1 MLYNVFGSI
10 MTVDSTES
18 LSGWIFDIKKF
29 ALHDGPG
36 IRTTVFCKGC
46 PLRCLW
52 CHNPESLELTAELS
66 LSANKCIGCGA
77 CVEACPSD
85 ALRLDDSGVCQC
97 RRDLCQRCGK
107 CVDKCFSGALEM
119 IGREVSVDDVMAQ
132 IRKDATFYRVS
143 GGGVTISGGEP
154 LIQGEFVTDI
164 LRRCQAEGFHTALDT
179 SGCVSWETLHAA
191 AEHTDWVLY
200 DLKLIDPEN
209 HKQYTGATNDLI
221 LENLRRLCRDDLP
234 VEIRI
239 PIIPALNDS
248 AGSIDAAGEFIS
260 TLDNVPP
267 VRLLAYHR
275 LAAAK
280 YARLG
285 RENPSIHLESP
296 DAANLNRITER
307 LSAFN
312 LTVLAD

>member
-1 MLYNVFGSI
+1 
-10 MTVDSTES
+10 MTVDSATP

-66 LSANKCIGCGA
+66 LSGDKCIGCGG
-77 CVEACPSD
+77 CVEACPSE
-85 ALRLDDSGVCQC
+85 ALRIDDSGTCQC
-97 RRDLCQRCGK
+97 QRDLCQRCGK

-119 IGREVSVDDVMAQ
+119 IGQEVSVDDVMDQ
-132 IRKDATFYRVS
+132 VGKDATFYRVS

-154 LIQGEFVTDI
+154 LAQSEFVTDI
-164 LRRCQAEGFHTALDT
+164 LRQCQAEGFHTALDT
-179 SGCVSWETLHAA
+179 CGCAPWETLRTA
-191 AEHTDWVLY
+191 AEYADLVLY
-200 DLKLIDPEN
+200 DLKLIDSDA

-239 PIIPALNDS
+239 PIIPSLNDS
-248 AGSIDAAGEFIS
+248 DESIDAAGEFIS
-260 TLDNVPP
+260 TLENVPP

-275 LAAAK
+275 FAAAK
-280 YARLG
+280 YARLD
-285 RENPSIHLESP
+285 RENSHPHIESP
-296 DAANLNRITER
+296 DAASLNQIAER
-307 LSAFN
+307 LSAFD
-312 LTVLAD
+312 LTVLAG